1 MLSAIH
7 YFVGRN
13 LGAMSEVS
21 NDRDRGSGHQ
31 ENMDGRVF
39 LSIPS

>member
-13 LGAMSEVS
+13 LGAMSEVGVMTGTGAS
-21 NDRDRGSGHQ
+21 REH
-31 ENMDGRVF
+31 GRE
-39 LSIPS
+39 SIFFVHSL